1 MIRRRNLNVSI
12 CIILS
17 LLMLVDFAAFNPVP
31 ARALD
36 KKSVAVG
43 LGVGAVAGA
52 GIVMAAPA
60 IGSAVAAAGGIAGI
74 GTAIVGGIAAAGGAV
89 IGVLGAVGGA
99 IAAGVGAIAG
109 WVAGI
114 IASPLFIPALIVIAA
129 VAIGYYLYRRHKK
142 NKEAQANQP
151 VIPNADEIVVTPGDY
166 DMNPVIPPMNQ
177 PISDNDTISI
187 PGSPV
192 SVGQTPVAD
201 TAPTE
206 PVVVSTPIQPATPT
220 TTVTPENIDQAHKE
234 FLKAYNEYTTL
245 ITSGGSGSVQDALK
259 RYRDAY
265 NNYLNLKRQAG
276 IK

>member
-1 MIRRRNLNVSI
+1 MNRRRSLNVTI

-17 LLMLVDFAAFNPVP
+17 FLMAVDFAAFNPTPV
-31 ARALD
+31 RALD

-89 IGVLGAVGGA
+89 LGVLGAIGGA
-99 IAAGVGAIAG
+99 IAAGVGAVAG

-177 PISDNDTISI
+177 PISDNDTITI
-187 PGSPV
+187 PGTPV
-192 SVGQTPVAD
+192 TVGQTPA
-201 TAPTE
+201 TNQTPTE
-206 PVVVSTPIQPATPT
+206 PVVVSTPAEPTTTT
-220 TTVTPENIDQAHKE
+220 TTVTPENLAQAEKE
-234 FLKAYNEYTTL
+234 FQAAYQEYITL
-245 ITSGGSGSVQDALK
+245 ITTGKQGSIQEALK
-259 RYRDAY
+259 KYRDAY